1 MSNVG
6 LREKEQIVLDYIRDS
21 IQDKGYPPSVR
32 EICAACG
39 FKSTSSAH
47 AAIHSLEKKGVLRKD
62 PVKTRALEIVED
74 AKLRKEMV
82 HVPIIGEVA
91 AGEPILAIENIVD
104 TFPLPM
110 EYVKSNK
117 PTFMLQVKGTS
128 MIDAGINNG
137 DLLIVESTSVA
148 NNGDIVVALIED
160 SATVKR
166 FYKESDHIVLKPEN
180 SAMENMIVKDC
191 TILGKAI
198 GLFRT
203 MN

>member
-6 LREKEQIVLDYIRDS
+6 LSEKEQIVLDYIRDS
-21 IQDKGYPPSVR
+21 IQDRGYPPSVR

-47 AAIHSLEKKGVLRKD
+47 GVIHSLEKKGVVRKD

-74 AKLRKEMV
+74 ARLRKEMV
-82 HVPIIGEVA
+82 HVPIVGEVA
-91 AGEPILAIENIVD
+91 AGEPILAVENIVD

-110 EYVKSNK
+110 EYIKSNK
-117 PTFMLQVKGTS
+117 QTFMLQVKGSS
-128 MIDAGINNG
+128 MIEAGINDG
-137 DLLIVESTSVA
+137 DLLIVESTSTA
-148 NNGDIVVALIED
+148 NNGEIVVALIED

-166 FYKESDHIVLKPEN
+166 FYKEKDHIVLKPEN
-180 SAMENMIVKDC
+180 SAMDNIIVKDC
-191 TILGKAI
+191 AILGKAI